1 MCRIEYNFF
10 QAMVTF
16 CLFSYNYAF
25 LKGLFIDTHQFDCF
39 SYCISFFFR
48 MKDFI
53 SNSFQFVYFEQ
64 FSVNFHILI
73 SNYDIILRNLK
84 LLFKFYISRSM
95 TISKKELI
103 YNRLRLE
110 YLYKKKKPGS
120 LLIKKQWA
128 LNKLLINL
136 KSCLF

>member
-1 MCRIEYNFF
+1 MCRIEYHFF

-16 CLFSYNYAF
+16 CVFSYNYAF
-25 LKGLFIDTHQFDCF
+25 LKRLFIDTHQFDRF

-84 LLFKFYISRSM
+84 LLFKFYISRSI

-128 LNKLLINL
+128 LNKMLINL